1 MTKIIPLWRDDVF
14 NEIFNNED
22 NMDLIEHLIA
32 LLFNLDIRDIQG
44 KAKLLARN
52 LNKKKIEDAKKQV
65 DILVDINGEK
75 YNIEIEHSYSTSKL
89 KKDYSYACNIHSRQA
104 KKGIKDYQTIK
115 ATNLIVIF
123 VKGLNQSEVLT
134 RYPFRNKNE
143 EEILEDSMRI
153 YLLDVE
159 KGMCYTED
167 TSKIVQFCHMLM
179 AETEEELRKYTKGVF
194 NNMEVEEKLINNDLA
209 ISMDPDDYS
218 MTFDLSDEELDRNS
232 RIREAREEGEAI
244 GLEKGE
250 VRKQNEIAKAMLK
263 ENMDKSLISKITKLS
278 LSQIMML

>member
-1 MTKIIPLWRDDVF
+1 M
-14 NEIFNNED
+14 
-22 NMDLIEHLIA
+22 
-32 LLFNLDIRDIQG
+32 DIRDIQG

-123 VKGLNQSEVLT
+123 VKGLKQSEVLT

-159 KGMCYTED
+159 KEMCYTED
-167 TSKIVQFCHMLM
+167 TNKIVQFCHMLM

-244 GLEKGE
+244 GRAKGKVEGE
-250 VRKQNEIAKAMLK
+250 VIGKTQKQKEIAKAMLK
-263 ENMDKSLISKITKLS
+263 ENMDKSLISKLTKLS
-278 LSQIMML
+278 MNQIMMLLATK